1 MLLLTGLHCVTE
13 DCHCDRPT
21 VVGVLIVLAV
31 GLLYI
36 LGCSILLGKNFNT
49 HNTYCIMHIIHNY
62 IICIEEHGTSHF
74 FNRSAVAKHIFG
86 AVSTSISRSSK
97 CTKIVG
103 GWGYPTGVAYS
114 APPDPLAGINGP
126 YF

>member
-21 VVGVLIVLAV
+21 VAGVLIVLAV

-62 IICIEEHGTSHF
+62 IICIEEHGTWNQSFFQSQCSCKAHF
-74 FNRSAVAKHIFG
+74 WCSQ
-86 AVSTSISRSSK
+86 
-97 CTKIVG
+97 
-103 GWGYPTGVAYS
+103 Y
-114 APPDPLAGINGP
+114 
-126 YF
+126 